1 MRERTEKRLL
11 KKGWLATLLIVA
23 MIATS
28 IPVQAE
34 AATASQREQVKQKMI
49 DIFYST
55 DTSKYSVLKYNLT
68 VDEFNAIYD
77 ELEVEHERMLGTYEF
92 YTSLKYTKIGN
103 RVSTIRLNTNDT
115 YADAQERYKKVN
127 QNADAILAGIEP
139 EMDDLDKVLYLH
151 DSIVE
156 LVTYSNGN
164 IGDQRYTLGGALG
177 DEDAVC
183 MGYAKALNLLL
194 KEVGFETDY
203 VRCDELGHGWSYVK
217 LDGQWYHIDATWDD
231 TRSSVKGQTS
241 RKFLLRNENEFTK
254 EGTNSHG
261 SVLEHTGGSPV
272 STSKIYRKWF
282 VHDIVGK
289 MAFEDGVWYFVDPS
303 TKDIARADAD
313 GNGYETVIPYTG
325 EALAV
330 IDAEDGMLTYTIGGE
345 QKTRELYQE
354 EESPV
359 EPEISEELE
368 VPEEPEISEEPELQ
382 ALTDPVDLELL
393 AGLNAL
399 SEERLGELKAILDD
413 LVTASRAGKITW
425 KNDWPVYDAIFRE
438 YGLNVDYVKSF
449 VSRYGMDEEDT
460 IVLIAD
466 ILCDGNLFAYVTH
479 K

>member
-1 MRERTEKRLL
+1 MREGTEKKLL
-11 KKGWLATLLIVA
+11 KKGWLAALLIVA
-23 MIATS
+23 MVAMS
-28 IPVQAE
+28 LPVQAE
-34 AATASQREQVKQKMI
+34 AATASQREQVKQKII

-77 ELEVEHERMLGTYEF
+77 EIENEHERMLGTYEF

-115 YADAQERYKKVN
+115 YADAQERYKRVN

-156 LVTYSNGN
+156 LVTYSSGN

-177 DEDAVC
+177 DENAVC

-261 SVLEHTGGSPV
+261 SVLEHTEGSPV

-325 EALAV
+325 EVLAV
-330 IDAEDGMLTYTIGGE
+330 VDAEDELLVYTVGGE
-345 QKTRELYQE
+345 QKTKALYQVE
-354 EESPV
+354 ETPEV
-359 EPEISEELE
+359 PEI
-368 VPEEPEISEEPELQ
+368 PEEPEVSEVPELPE
-382 ALTDPVDLELL
+382 LTDPVDLELL

-399 SEERLGELKAILDD
+399 SAERLDELKEILDD
-413 LVTASRAGKITW
+413 LVAASLAGKIAW
-425 KNDWPVYDAIFRE
+425 KTDWKVYDAIFRE

>member
-11 KKGWLATLLIVA
+11 KKGWLAALLIVA
-23 MIATS
+23 MVAMS
-28 IPVQAE
+28 MPVQAE
-34 AATASQREQVKQKMI
+34 AATVAQRAQVKQRMI
-49 DIFYST
+49 DIFYSA
-55 DTSKYSVLKYNLT
+55 DTSKYSMLKYNLT
-68 VDEFNAIYD
+68 VAEFNAIYD
-77 ELEVEHERMLGTYEF
+77 ELKVEHERMLGTYEF
-92 YTSLKYTKIGN
+92 YTALKPSSLGN
-103 RVSTIRLNTNDT
+103 KVFSIRLNTTDT
-115 YADAQERYKKVN
+115 DVLERYQRVN

-156 LVTYSNGN
+156 LVTYSKGEVGN
-164 IGDQRYTLGGALG
+164 QKYTLGGALG
-177 DEDAVC
+177 DGNAVC

-203 VRCDELGHGWSYVK
+203 VRCDELSHGWSYVK

-272 STSKIYRKWF
+272 SSSKIYRKWF
-282 VHDIVGK
+282 VHDIIGK
-289 MAFEDGVWYFVDPS
+289 MAFEDGVWYFVDPG

-313 GNGYETVIPYTG
+313 GNGYETVVPYTG

-330 IDAEDGMLTYTIGGE
+330 VDAEDGILTYTTGGE
-345 QKTRELYQE
+345 QKTKDLYWE
-354 EESPV
+354 EEV
-359 EPEISEELE
+359 PEVPE
-368 VPEEPEISEEPELQ
+368 VPEAPEEPEMSETPEVSVLPE
-382 ALTDPVDLELL
+382 LTDPVDLELL

-399 SEERLGELKAILDD
+399 SEERLEELKAILDD
-413 LVTASRAGKITW
+413 LEAASLAGKISW
-425 KNDWPVYDAIFRE
+425 KEDWPVYDAIFRE
-438 YGLNVDYVKSF
+438 YGLNVDFVRTF

-460 IVLIAD
+460 VVLIAD
-466 ILCDGNLFAYVTH
+466 ILCDGNLFAYVSS

>member
-1 MRERTEKRLL
+1 MRERTEKKLL
-11 KKGWLATLLIVA
+11 KKGWLASLLVVA
-23 MIATS
+23 MVTMS
-28 IPVQAE
+28 LPVQAE
-34 AATASQREQVKQKMI
+34 AANASQRAQVKQKMI

-55 DTSKYSVLKYNLT
+55 DTSTHNISKYNLT
-68 VDEFNAIYD
+68 VDEFIAIYD

-92 YTSLKYTKIGN
+92 YTSMKYTKIGN
-103 RVSTIRLNTNDT
+103 KVYSIRLNTKDT
-115 YADAQERYKKVN
+115 YANAQDRYRRVN

-139 EMDDLDKVLYLH
+139 EMDDLDKILYLH

-156 LVTYSNGN
+156 LVTFNNGA
-164 IGDQRYTLGGALG
+164 IGDQKYTLGGALG
-177 DEDAVC
+177 DGNAVC

-203 VRCDELGHGWSYVK
+203 VRCDELSHGWSYVK

-261 SVLEHTGGSPV
+261 TVLEHTGGSPV
-272 STSKIYRKWF
+272 SSSKIYRKWF
-282 VHDIVGK
+282 VHDIIGK
-289 MAFEDGVWYFVDPS
+289 MAFEDGVWYFVDPG

-313 GNGYETVIPYTG
+313 GNGYETVVPYTG

-330 IDAEDGMLTYTIGGE
+330 VDAEDGILTYTTGGE
-345 QKTRELYQE
+345 QKTKDLYWE
-354 EESPV
+354 EEVP
-359 EPEISEELE
+359 E
-368 VPEEPEISEEPELQ
+368 VPEEPEMSETPEVSVLPE
-382 ALTDPVDLELL
+382 LTDPVDLELL

-399 SEERLGELKAILDD
+399 SEERLEELKAILDD
-413 LVTASRAGKITW
+413 LEAASLAGKISW
-425 KNDWPVYDAIFRE
+425 KEDWPVYDAIFRE
-438 YGLNVDYVKSF
+438 YGLNVDFVRTF

-460 IVLIAD
+460 VVLIAD
-466 ILCDGNLFAYVTH
+466 ILCDGNLFAYVSS